1 MARIVLLPPESCLK
15 WFFCGGAAARY
26 DANLGAQPGGLAGSY
41 ANSQQP
47 TTIVSVF
54 VDGEI
59 CHSNPSC
66 GGSVGVGGLIPR
78 LRGFYVK
85 RIQSP
90 NIEPLHELDKKHPA
104 CWRGGGCKSPTLCY
118 THVEQLLCK
127 NSFFYWGIL
136 RKYLLTLA
144 SR

>member
-26 DANLGAQPGGLAGSY
+26 DANLGAQPRGLAGSY

-104 CWRGGGCKSPTLCY
+104 CWRVGVVKVPRFATRML
-118 THVEQLLCK
+118 
-127 NSFFYWGIL
+127 NSCCVKIAFSIGVFL
-136 RKYLLTLA
+136 ENTC
-144 SR
+144 